1 MVDSDW
7 YCQQPKMVLQTAYA
21 FRWWTEWYF
30 FLERVLPIWRAY
42 IHFLQNL
49 LYVHLNEWK
58 PELSIQMEN
67 LAQTLP
73 FIMLINIGV
82 EFLNKF
88 TEYQNIEAFH
98 NVIM

>member
-1 MVDSDW
+1 MVDNDW
-7 YCQQPKMVLQTAYA
+7 YSQQPKMVLQTACV
-21 FRWWTEWYF
+21 FRWGTESYF
-30 FLERVLPIWRAY
+30 FLERLLPSWRAY

-67 LAQTLP
+67 SAQTLP
-73 FIMLINIGV
+73 FILLINIGV
-82 EFLNKF
+82 EFVNKF
-88 TEYQNIEAFH
+88 IEYQNIEAFH

>member
-1 MVDSDW
+1 
-7 YCQQPKMVLQTAYA
+7 
-21 FRWWTEWYF
+21 
-30 FLERVLPIWRAY
+30 
-42 IHFLQNL
+42 
-49 LYVHLNEWK
+49 
-58 PELSIQMEN
+58 MEN

-88 TEYQNIEAFH
+88 IEYQNIEAFH